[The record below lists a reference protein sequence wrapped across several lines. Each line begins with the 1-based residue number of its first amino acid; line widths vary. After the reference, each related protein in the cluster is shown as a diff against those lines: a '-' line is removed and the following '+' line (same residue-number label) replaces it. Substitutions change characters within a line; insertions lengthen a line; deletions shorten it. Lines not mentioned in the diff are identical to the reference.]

1 MNYNNIPLLEIPDNT
16 NYWIMRASGGK
27 FAEDFELNKRITLN
41 SENIPLNSVNKN
53 YNNFRNIFEEHRLN
67 EIRNGNDLSNSAQ
80 SITIS
85 AKKIFNFVHSMKN
98 GDIILVPTYK
108 SQFFLVGIVTSKTKQ
123 TDNASNS
130 NLSDKN
136 VNGDRIPISND
147 KFYRSVNWL
156 SKVPRYKIDS
166 SLLYTLTM
174 HQTLIKIDENT
185 NHIDNLVSPFHIK
198 NGNLNLSLRV
208 NKQNEISSEEWE
220 QFYLHLNKI
229 KKPNEN
235 IAVKTNVQSPG
246 NLDLSTVLSNVD
258 NGILIML
265 AAIFITG
272 GNIELGPVSFK
283 VNGLLHYA
291 KNLTSSKKDKTN
303 KNDVD
308 EITKEENEVN
318 EPNTKED
325 VSRRIEINST
335 TEEVKQN
342 AREMI
347 HTLDLTIDDLNKL
360 VQNSSKTTNS
370 SEDEEE

>member
-16 NYWIMRASGGK
+16 DYWIMRASGGK

-41 SENIPLNSVNKN
+41 SENIPLNSVNIQ
-53 YNNFRNIFEEHRLN
+53 YDNFRNVFEKHRVN
-67 EIRNGNDLSNSAQ
+67 ENDLSSSAQ

-85 AKKIFNFVHSMKN
+85 AKKIFNFVHSMKT

-108 SQFFLVGIVTSKTKQ
+108 SQFFLVGIVTSKAKQ
-123 TDNASNS
+123 TDNTSNS

-136 VNGDRIPISND
+136 NNGDRIPISRD

-185 NHIDNLVSPFHIK
+185 NHIDNLISPFHIK
-198 NGNLNLSLRV
+198 NGNLNLTLRV

-229 KKPNEN
+229 KKPSEN

-246 NLDLSTVLSNVD
+246 NLDLSTILSNVD
-258 NGILIML
+258 NGVLIIL

-291 KNLTSSKKDKTN
+291 KSLTSSKKDKTN
-303 KNDVD
+303 KNNVD
-308 EITKEENEVN
+308 EINKEENEVN
-318 EPNTKED
+318 EPKTKED

-342 AREMI
+342 ARKMI